1 MNKHIDLLTNLVG
14 KAHNVGRSLVALIRD
29 VPEGLVESAAR
40 GVDPDT
46 AVEEDARPTGI
57 SPIAQE
63 RDGRC
68 GAQSR
73 RNSYL
78 PPVSGAFC
86 PAPRTPYAPGRI
98 WAGPCWSAIFF
109 LFLSFFSFLFFFSFF
124 FFLFLFSFS
133 VFLFCSEF
141 VFLFKFEN
149 CSHFEFY
156 FKF

>member
-86 PAPRTPYAPGRI
+86 PAPRTPYAPRRI

-109 LFLSFFSFLFFFSFF
+109 FLFCLSSLFSFSS
-124 FFLFLFSFS
+124 LFLFSFS
-133 VFLFCSEF
+133 FFFFGFSFLFRICIF
-141 VFLFKFEN
+141 VQIRKLFTF
-149 CSHFEFY
+149 
-156 FKF
+156 